1 MNCLNQDKTQGIF
14 LCWMFFWKLSTFLLI
29 LSFSSSSFLALI
41 TSPFIFIRPFK
52 SAIISFP
59 FYIVYSFLS
68 INNFKYIAFSIT
80 VSMNV
85 YKYAFLHRMPFS
97 INWNTPHCTWMQL
110 FIFIVKKEVER
121 TLKWWKNKKKK
132 CEEKIALMI
141 SHHLPLNSHDM
152 SQILFFHFVGF
163 SYFIHFNFFLK
174 PNIIIKKEQKI

>member
-1 MNCLNQDKTQGIF
+1 MLNG
-14 LCWMFFWKLSTFLLI
+14 FWKLSTFLLI

-41 TSPFIFIRPFK
+41 TSPFIFIRPFN

-121 TLKWWKNKKKK
+121 TLKWWKNKKKMWREN
-132 CEEKIALMI
+132 CFNDFSPPSSEFTWHVSNFIFSL
-141 SHHLPLNSHDM
+141 HW
-152 SQILFFHFVGF
+152 FFIFHTF
-163 SYFIHFNFFLK
+163 YFFFFLK